1 MTDCK
6 LQGECKYHRSLCSS
20 SHIRPFKIWP
30 QFMTSKWPMKTS
42 ESFRKK
48 LFSAF
53 KKGSGI
59 RSVFSWTCLLFIFN
73 YLQINQFWKLI
84 LLELNTFTAVSVN
97 RYLQMSDLP
106 DSVYHIDWSYLQ
118 ISTQILRLSR
128 RWTDLR
134 DKYRFSKMYR
144 GSHIRVS
151 TEIGWLWIKLIKGLY
166 GP

>member
-1 MTDCK
+1 MRLLKMTDCK

-106 DSVYHIDWSYLQ
+106 DSVYHIDLELSSNKYTDFEIIPSVNWSTGQ
-118 ISTQILRLSR
+118 IPFL
-128 RWTDLR
+128 
-134 DKYRFSKMYR
+134 
-144 GSHIRVS
+144 
-151 TEIGWLWIKLIKGLY
+151 
-166 GP
+166 